1 MNWSSLRDCAATNT
15 FNATAATQIGGKWIR
30 KRVVAVTE
38 IYSGWLRDQI
48 ATPIDPLWVMN
59 RIHTGPAKYLCDQ
72 GAGHVCGEQ
81 DAPLSR
87 FDELLAQMKT
97 LHDAKRSDYTGTSG
111 DVLHNYRNSAKL
123 AGISMQQGM
132 FARLCEKVIRISS
145 VLSNGGET
153 KVSDEKITDTY
164 FDLAVISLLSI
175 IASEEQE
182 RVV

>member
-1 MNWSSLRDCAATNT
+1 
-15 FNATAATQIGGKWIR
+15 
-30 KRVVAVTE
+30 
-38 IYSGWLRDQI
+38 
-48 ATPIDPLWVMN
+48 MN